1 MCYFNY
7 VDMKKESKILHKIKF
22 MDVSSKVRNP
32 KMLSTLEPEWDSSF
46 GTRKSPG
53 AEMPAFDGG
62 AT

>member
-1 MCYFNY
+1 
-7 VDMKKESKILHKIKF
+7 MKKESKILHKIKF

-32 KMLSTLEPEWDSSF
+32 KMPSTLEPEWDSSF